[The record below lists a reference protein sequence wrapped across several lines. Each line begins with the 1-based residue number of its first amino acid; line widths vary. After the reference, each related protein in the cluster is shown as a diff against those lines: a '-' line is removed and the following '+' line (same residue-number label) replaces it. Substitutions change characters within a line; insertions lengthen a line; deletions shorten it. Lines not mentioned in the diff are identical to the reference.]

1 MFVTINHKML
11 NIKSLKPAVKHN
23 ESGTVTLPLFI
34 SISPGEKGR
43 GKDFFTK
50 VGDTVYSTNQKREK
64 DGIHTLRCK
73 RAKATQGEEKCG
85 WTGKVMNTSGLNKTD
100 SEYWNDHNWI
110 MLMHP
115 IAQNHTCCGV
125 PYYHEAGNKF
135 RQFVKDEAQ
144 NGETNYKTILEKRGV
159 KRSMRQMRGL

>member
-100 SEYWNDHNWI
+100 SD
-110 MLMHP
+110 
-115 IAQNHTCCGV
+115 G
-125 PYYHEAGNKF
+125 
-135 RQFVKDEAQ
+135 
-144 NGETNYKTILEKRGV
+144 TITTG
-159 KRSMRQMRGL
+159 